1 MPFDQKREHTGKRHV
16 YGPVSSRRLGQ
27 SLGVDLV
34 PMKSC
39 TWNCIY
45 CQLGRTKN
53 YVTERREFFPQEE
66 ILGEIVAVLES
77 GVPVDWITLV
87 GSGETMLYKGVDAL
101 IAEVKKH
108 TAIPVAVIT
117 NGSLFHLREVRDELL
132 DADAVLPSFN
142 AGSPALFELID
153 RPAPGFTYERHLNGL
168 VQFRKEYKGKLWVEV
183 MLIKGLNDT
192 EEALCDIAE
201 ALWLVAPDMVHLVL
215 PTRPAPEQQVAVPD
229 TDRIERAFE
238 VLSSV
243 AMVMHP
249 VKGSMAL
256 EGAEDLLAAVSAIV
270 SRHPLQER
278 ELLDAL
284 LSRFSGDRS
293 AASGALDDLFASGR
307 FERHTQAGEVYWISR
322 QQGRQS

>member
-1 MPFDQKREHTGKRHV
+1 MPFDQKREQPGSRHV

-45 CQLGRTKN
+45 CQLGRTKH
-53 YVTERREFFPQEE
+53 YVTERREFFPLE
-66 ILGEIVAVLES
+66 EIVAEILAVLKS

-87 GSGETMLYKGVDAL
+87 GSGETMLYKGVGAL
-101 IAEVKKH
+101 IADIKKH
-108 TAIPVAVIT
+108 TDIPVAVIT
-117 NGSLFHLREVRDELL
+117 NGSLFHLREVREELL
-132 DADAVLPSFN
+132 GADAVLPSFN

-153 RPAPGFTYERHLNGL
+153 RPAPGFTYERHLDGL
-168 VQFRKEYKGKLWVEV
+168 VQFGKEYKGKLWVEV

-192 EEALCDIAE
+192 DEALCDISE
-201 ALWLVAPDMVHLVL
+201 ALRLVDPDMVHLVL
-215 PTRPAPEQQVAVPD
+215 PTRPATEEQVAVPD
-229 TDRIERAFE
+229 RDSVERAFE

-243 AMVMHP
+243 ATVMHP
-249 VKGSMAL
+249 VKGRMAL

-284 LSRFSGDRS
+284 LSRFSGDRC
-293 AASGALDDLFASGR
+293 AASGALAELYASGR
-307 FERHTQAGEVYWISR
+307 FDRHTQAGEVYWISR
-322 QQGRQS
+322 QQGLRS